1 MNIQQSILIRRLK
14 QQPKQSM
21 GLLEDFENLFSTV
34 GIAGKAIAGL
44 IVDIGK
50 LDDALLNTNR
60 GIGKIVAINQELS
73 KSYLEAAKSSLY
85 LEARNKDINKSFG
98 VNSKVAARL
107 STTFQKLSTSIG
119 ATGEQTIQYGINIQK
134 IIPLIDATTAAENS
148 YYKSLAS
155 IQRVLVTNNGLTAEQ
170 AESYSYAAMQGGKS
184 ADAQLAYNKILA
196 TAVDPSGNMG
206 AFKQILEGIA
216 DATADVQIGFS
227 KMPGNLELAV
237 LKTKKMGFAM
247 AQLKAT
253 GDSLLDIES
262 SIANEIGYQLVSG
275 NRLVGAKDA
284 IAGLAG
290 KSLTSEY
297 RTAFLAK
304 DNNKQADILYT
315 ILQQEGSQLET
326 NLIARQ
332 ELSKVLGMDE
342 AALSRAVQK
351 NTLLGKL
358 GAGEE
363 LFGKSG
369 TALIAEA
376 SKLAGGNKEMQ
387 AAVAELTQL
396 ESESNT
402 RTTDSILEEILT
414 ATRERSI
421 GGALAN
427 QETNVSGTRTK
438 LTKGARGVSLANL
451 ESQAETIGKLS
462 LGAITA
468 NILTV
473 ANLENATLNAKS
485 VELTNLGAE
494 SVVGAQ
500 DLVSMPGGGG
510 RTLTGDFGAFS
521 LDDRDMIMAGDPT
534 KMIGGGGG
542 NIDIAQLSRV
552 FTQVGSAIVA
562 AINSQTQ
569 QTKADN
575 LFAPGLNNATWG

>member
-21 GLLEDFENLFSTV
+21 GLYEDLKALIGSTGEV
-34 GIAGKAIAGL
+34 GSAITSL
-44 IVDIGK
+44 LSDIGD
-50 LDDALLNTNR
+50 LDEATLNLNR
-60 GIGKIVAINQELS
+60 GIGKIVGINQELS
-73 KSYLEAAKSSLY
+73 KSYLAAANSSLY

-107 STTFQKLSTSIG
+107 STTFQTLSKAIN

-134 IIPLIDATTAAENS
+134 IIPLIDATAAAENS
-148 YYKSLAS
+148 YYKSLLS

-184 ADAQLAYNKILA
+184 ADAQLAYNKALA

-216 DATADVQIGFS
+216 DSTADVQIGFS
-227 KMPGNLELAV
+227 KIPGNLELAV

-369 TALIAEA
+369 TALLAEA
-376 SKLAGGNKEMQ
+376 SKLAGGNAEMQ
-387 AAVAELTQL
+387 AAVAELTTL

-402 RTTDSILEEILT
+402 RTTNSILEEILT
-414 ATRERSI
+414 ATTERSI
-421 GGALAN
+421 SGALAN
-427 QETNVSGTRTK
+427 QETNVSGTRSQLTTKAKAVK
-438 LTKGARGVSLANL
+438 LTQL
-451 ESQAETIGKLS
+451 EPKAETIGQMS

-468 NILTV
+468 ETLTV
-473 ANLENATLNAKS
+473 ANLERATLSAKS

-494 SVVGAQ
+494 AAVVGQ
-500 DLVSMPGGGG
+500 DVVSMPGGGG

-521 LDDRDMIMAGDPT
+521 LDDRDMVMAGDPA
-534 KMIGGGGG
+534 KMTGGGGD
-542 NIDIAQLSRV
+542 IDISQLSKV
-552 FTQVGSAIVA
+552 FTQVGSFIVS
-562 AINSQTQ
+562 AINTQTK

-575 LFAPGLNNATWG
+575 TFAPGLNNATWG

>member
-21 GLLEDFENLFSTV
+21 GLLEDFEHLFSTI
-34 GIAGKAIAGL
+34 GIGGKAIASL
-44 IVDIGK
+44 ITDIAA
-50 LDDALLNTNR
+50 LDTTILNLNR
-60 GIGKIVAINQELS
+60 GIGKIVAVNQELS
-73 KSYLEAAKSSLY
+73 KSYLAAAESSLY

-98 VNSKVAARL
+98 VNSKVAAQL
-107 STTFQKLSTSIG
+107 STTFQTLSKSIN

-134 IIPLIDATTAAENS
+134 IIPLVDATANANND
-148 YYKSLAS
+148 YYKSLLTM
-155 IQRVLVTNNGLTAEQ
+155 QRVLVTNNGLTADQ

-184 ADAQLAYNKILA
+184 ADAQLAYNKALA
-196 TAVDPSGNMG
+196 TAVDPSGKMG
-206 AFKQILEGIA
+206 AFKQILQGIA
-216 DATADVQIGFS
+216 DSTADVQIGFS

-237 LKTKKMGFAM
+237 LKTKAMGISM
-247 AQLKAT
+247 AQMKTT

-262 SIANEIGYQLVSG
+262 SIANEIEYQLVSG

-284 IAGLAG
+284 INGLAG

-326 NLIARQ
+326 NLLARQ
-332 ELSKVLGMDE
+332 DLSKLLGMDE
-342 AALSRAVQK
+342 AALSRSMQK

-358 GAGEE
+358 GGGAA
-363 LFGKSG
+363 LFEKSG
-369 TALIAEA
+369 ADLIAEA
-376 SKLAGGNKEMQ
+376 TRLAGSNEDMQ
-387 AAVAELTQL
+387 KYVKELTTL

-402 RTTDSILEEILT
+402 RTTNSILEEILT
-414 ATRERSI
+414 GIRETNI
-421 GGALAN
+421 GGTLAN
-427 QETNVSGTRTK
+427 QETNVTGTKKALMDKAKTVK
-438 LTKGARGVSLANL
+438 LAPL
-451 ESQAETIGKLS
+451 EKEAATIGGLS

-468 NILTV
+468 DTLTV
-473 ANLENATLNAKS
+473 SKLEQATLNAKS

-494 SVVGAQ
+494 AAVVGQ
-500 DLVSMPGGGG
+500 DVVSMPGGGG

-521 LDDRDMIMAGDPT
+521 LDDRDMVMAGDPA
-534 KMIGGGGG
+534 KMTGGGGD
-542 NIDIAQLSRV
+542 IDISQLSKV
-552 FTQVGSAIVA
+552 FTQVGSIIVA

-575 LFAPGLNNATWG
+575 IFAPGLNNATWG